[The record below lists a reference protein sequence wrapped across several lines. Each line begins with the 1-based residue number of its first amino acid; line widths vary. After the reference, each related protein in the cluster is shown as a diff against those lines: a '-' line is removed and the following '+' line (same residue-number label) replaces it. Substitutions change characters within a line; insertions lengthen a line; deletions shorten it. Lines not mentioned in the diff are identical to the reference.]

1 LDHVLASGRD
11 VNVLVLDTQ
20 VYSNTGGQ
28 ASKATPRAAVA
39 RFAAAGK
46 PLAKKDLGMIA
57 MSYGSIYVA
66 QVAMGANDAQTVRAF
81 LEAEAYPGPSLIIAY
96 SHCIQQGLNLINGLN
111 QQKLA
116 VDSGAWPLYRYNPAL
131 ASEGKNPL
139 ALDSKA
145 PKIPLKD
152 YVYNETRYSSL
163 VRVDEDRAERLLKLA
178 QEDVLTR
185 WKQYEQMAA
194 VTVEK

>member
-1 LDHVLASGRD
+1 
-11 VNVLVLDTQ
+11 
-20 VYSNTGGQ
+20 
-28 ASKATPRAAVA
+28 VA
-39 RFAAAGK
+39 RFAAGGK
-46 PLAKKDLGMIA
+46 SLAKKDLGMIA

-66 QVAMGANDAQTVRAF
+66 QVAMGANDNQTVRAL
-81 LEAEAYPGPSLIIAY
+81 LEAEAYPGPSLVIAY
-96 SHCIQQGLNLINGLN
+96 SHCIQQGLNLIYGLN

-131 ASEGKNPL
+131 ATDGKNPL

-152 YVYNETRYSSL
+152 YVYNETRFSSL
-163 VRVDEDRAERLLKLA
+163 VRADEERAEKLLKLA
-178 QEDVLTR
+178 QEDVNAR

-194 VTVEK
+194 LQVDK